1 MAPAMVRKFQRAALT
16 GSFAVLFSLGA
27 FALTPSVA
35 WGDEPRAAAAA
46 STAPE
51 ELEREAEAI
60 ARSIMSP
67 FCPGRTVSACPNAGP
82 WREDIRK
89 WVAEGVDPIEIR
101 QRLADRVPEHNLM
114 GVPKNRLG
122 WVLPVGLGVL
132 ALGILIFLLRYLV
145 GPRASGGDVS
155 GSSVSGAK
163 VSAGGG
169 PNDKRAEPLPRA
181 KADAS
186 AATPGAP
193 SKAPA
198 DDYDARIDQELDTL
212 EERT

>member
-1 MAPAMVRKFQRAALT
+1 M
-16 GSFAVLFSLGA
+16 GSFAVLLSLGA
-27 FALTPSVA
+27 VALTPSIA
-35 WGDEPRAAAAA
+35 RGDEPGAAAAG
-46 STAPE
+46 SMPPE
-51 ELEREAEAI
+51 EIEREAEAI

-89 WVAEGVDPIEIR
+89 WVAEGVDPVDIR
-101 QRLADRVPEHNLM
+101 QRLAERVPEHNLT

-145 GPRASGGDVS
+145 GPRASGGE
-155 GSSVSGAK
+155 AP
-163 VSAGGG
+163 SAAA
-169 PNDKRAEPLPRA
+169 NEKHAEVLARV
-181 KADAS
+181 KADAT
-186 AATPGAP
+186 AVKTGATPGATAKP
-193 SKAPA
+193 PA